1 MKSHK
6 RTTLI
11 LGGLIVLFSI
21 ITVCGL
27 IYFKYQ
33 AAEVLS
39 ITENTRE
46 YTHHYAF
53 ICNDP
58 SDSFYQ
64 AVYNAAEKEGMQNND
79 YVEFMGKNLN
89 VSYSRAEL
97 LKIAIEAQ
105 VDGIILEANE
115 SSDMTNLI
123 DRAVSAGI
131 PVVTVGSDN
140 TASMRQSYVGLGYYD
155 LGAAYAKEILKYA
168 TDEKQ
173 RVMVL
178 MESNA
183 INSTQNILYSGIQDT
198 LEKSGKSGYFTME
211 TMLVNDSVPFQ
222 AEESIGGLLMDDGA
236 RPDLLV
242 CLTELD
248 TTCAYQALIDY
259 NKVGKT
265 KIFGFFADD
274 SILSAVKRGILVST
288 VAVDTDQMGKFSV
301 NMLDEY
307 LEDGFANAYL
317 PADVTFINADNI
329 DEYLA
334 EREKEAGDGK

>member
-6 RTTLI
+6 KTTWI
-11 LGGLIVLFSI
+11 LGGI
-21 ITVCGL
+21 IIIFLVITIGGL

-33 AAEVLS
+33 ASEVLS
-39 ITENTRE
+39 ITENQNE
-46 YTHHYAF
+46 YVHHYAF

-64 AVYNAAEKEGMQNND
+64 AVYNAAEKEGKLRGN

-89 VSYSRAEL
+89 VSYSRSEL
-97 LKIAIEAQ
+97 LKIAIEAG

-123 DRAVSAGI
+123 NRAVNSGI
-131 PVVTVGSDN
+131 PVVTVGADN
-140 TASMRQSYVGLGYYD
+140 TASARQSYVGLGYYD
-155 LGAAYAKEILKYA
+155 LGAAYGREILKYVKN
-168 TDEKQ
+168 EKQ

-183 INSTQNILYSGIQDT
+183 ENSSQNILYSGIQDT
-198 LEKSGKSGYFTME
+198 LEKSGKARNFTME

-222 AEESIGGLLMDDGA
+222 AEESIGGLIMDDKV
-236 RPDLLV
+236 RPDMLV

-265 KIFGFFADD
+265 KIFGFFAND
-274 SILSAVKRGILVST
+274 SILSAIERGVLVST
-288 VAVDTDQMGKFSV
+288 VAVDTDQMGRFTV

-307 LEDGFANAYL
+307 LKDGFANAYL
-317 PADVTFINADNI
+317 PADVEFINSENI
-329 DEYLA
+329 EEYLA
-334 EREKEAGDGK
+334 AREREAVDE